1 MDTVGL
7 AILLLLGM
15 LVACRVV
22 VSVSTMYRWKVKPS
36 SCGEGKE
43 RRICGAE
50 DETRYGAAI
59 WCSS

>member
-7 AILLLLGM
+7 AILLLPVM

-22 VSVSTMYRWKVKPS
+22 VLVSTMYRWKVKPS

-43 RRICGAE
+43 RRMCGAE

-59 WCSS
+59 WC

>member
-7 AILLLLGM
+7 AILLLLVM
-15 LVACRVV
+15 LVACRVMV
-22 VSVSTMYRWKVKPS
+22 LVSTMYRWKVKPS

-50 DETRYGAAI
+50 G
-59 WCSS
+59 